1 MARDSRRWDDDMAAS
16 RRAHEIHEL
25 ATQGRHRRNLAHRQ
39 AIHARQADGEGSN
52 AIDAGWGDDRRL
64 QAKNGGAITTS
75 RGRVV

>member
-1 MARDSRRWDDDMAAS
+1 MAAS

-52 AIDAGWGDDRRL
+52 AIDAGWGDDL
-64 QAKNGGAITTS
+64 L
-75 RGRVV
+75 